1 VSRRAGL
8 RLRAAVLIAAIA
20 APEMTAAAPE
30 QPPLAPTEATPDI
43 RYGAAAAES
52 LRLPLAQTPGHTEIA
67 LAHMRETLSNNPNN
81 WTDTQLELLRQFAPR
96 KLLIGRVTSSERFGL
111 HDDTLGLSGYYPL
124 GERTTAYA
132 ELTASDTHRVL
143 ARDSLHL
150 QLAQS
155 LPQGWGAIG
164 GLRHVTYNT
173 TVVDIADLTLE
184 RYFSDYR
191 VALTAYPSRSQ
202 IAGSAASYRLQFSRY
217 YGGENN
223 IQLAIVRG
231 IEVDKPTGID
241 SVLATSVRSIAL
253 FGRHWLTRDWGVG
266 YGIGYTV
273 QGESTRRSANV
284 GLRYRF

>member
-1 VSRRAGL
+1 MSRNAG
-8 RLRAAVLIAAIA
+8 LRAAVLLAAIA
-20 APEMTAAAPE
+20 APAMAAAAPE
-30 QPPLAPTEATPDI
+30 QPPTAATPDI
-43 RYGAAAAES
+43 RVGAAAAEPG
-52 LRLPLAQTPGHTEIA
+52 RPQPAQTPGYTEIG
-67 LAHMRETLSNNPNN
+67 LAHARETLSNNPND
-81 WTDTQLELLRQFAPR
+81 WKDTQLELLRQFAPR
-96 KLLIGRVTSSERFGL
+96 KLLIGRVTTSERFGL

-132 ELTASDTHRVL
+132 ELAASDTHRVL

-155 LPQGWGAIG
+155 LAQGWGAIG
-164 GLRHVTYNT
+164 GLRRVTYNT

-217 YGGENN
+217 YSDENN
-223 IQLAIVRG
+223 IQLAFVRG
-231 IEVDKPTGID
+231 TEVDKPTGID
-241 SVLATSVRSIAL
+241 SVLATSVRSLAL
-253 FGRHWLTRDWGVG
+253 FGRHWLTRDWGLG

-273 QGESTRRSANV
+273 QGASTRRSANV